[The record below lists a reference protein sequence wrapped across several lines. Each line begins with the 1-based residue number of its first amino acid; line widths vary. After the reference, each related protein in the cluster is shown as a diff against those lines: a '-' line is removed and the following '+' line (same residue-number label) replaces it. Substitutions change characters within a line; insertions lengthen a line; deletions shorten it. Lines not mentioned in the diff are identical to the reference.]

1 MGGLEPPT
9 HLFRRP
15 LFLLSYTV
23 LIYLPIVSRK
33 NHSCLLQPGIIV
45 NNRSICHGRT
55 RLNPPSV
62 IVRHKLGWFFLTVAP
77 TRLKVSFTSRHTRL
91 LLYRLL
97 LIADVP
103 AVSRPAIS
111 AEFQTCQGT
120 LLWLWEQGDS
130 NPPTLPFRGR
140 LYLLAI
146 LPIETPFGVGALL
159 PLGYML
165 TPEQPYRWFDFGGVT
180 QLSR

>member
-1 MGGLEPPT
+1 MN
-9 HLFRRP
+9 RRP
-15 LFLLSYTV
+15 TDYHTSLLYQLSYTV
-23 LIYLPIVSRK
+23 LIYLPVVSRK

-91 LLYRLL
+91 LLYRLP

-120 LLWLWEQGDS
+120 LLWLREWQDS
-130 NPPTLPFRGR
+130 NLHLRF
-140 LYLLAI
+140 LL
-146 LPIETPFGVGALL
+146 VL
-159 PLGYML
+159 PLHHILQGL
-165 TPEQPYRWFDFGGVT
+165 RLSVDLQLNRPYRLV
-180 QLSR
+180 

>member
-1 MGGLEPPT
+1 MN
-9 HLFRRP
+9 RRP
-15 LFLLSYTV
+15 TDYHTSLLYQLSYTV
-23 LIYLPIVSRK
+23 LIYLPVVSRK

-91 LLYRLL
+91 LLYRLP

-103 AVSRPAIS
+103 AVSRPGVS
-111 AEFQTCQGT
+111 AEIPD
-120 LLWLWEQGDS
+120 LSRYSSLV
-130 NPPTLPFRGR
+130 
-140 LYLLAI
+140 
-146 LPIETPFGVGALL
+146 VGAGGIEPSDLGLSVPALTTWRYSRLKPLSGPGLSWPWALL
-159 PLGYML
+159 TLERRYWL
-165 TPEQPYRWFDFGGVT
+165 V
-180 QLSR
+180 

>member
-1 MGGLEPPT
+1 MPRVATLIVFSIFVEFELGTMGGLEPPT
-9 HLFRRP
+9 HLFCRP
-15 LFLLSYTV
+15 LYQLSYTV

-45 NNRSICHGRT
+45 NNRSICHGWT

-91 LLYRLL
+91 LLYRLP

-120 LLWLWEQGDS
+120 LLCLREWQES
-130 NPPTLPFRGR
+130 NL
-140 LYLLAI
+140 
-146 LPIETPFGVGALL
+146 LL
-159 PLGYML
+159 PGPRCAPLHHI
-165 TPEQPYRWFDFGGVT
+165 
-180 QLSR
+180 LSVIALANREFH